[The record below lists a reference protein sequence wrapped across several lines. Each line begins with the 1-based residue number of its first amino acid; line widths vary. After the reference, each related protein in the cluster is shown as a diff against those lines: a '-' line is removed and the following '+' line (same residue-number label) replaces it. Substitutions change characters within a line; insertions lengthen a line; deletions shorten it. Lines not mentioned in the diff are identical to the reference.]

1 MNNNSTIEPIAGKK
15 SSALLRKLNRI
26 DPLAEAK
33 NRGLK
38 VKQQLLEAEGGCA
51 KSKKIFETLGISPQ
65 VIDQRRQQGKLMGF
79 SNEKGKYIYPLWQ
92 FTDKG
97 ETING
102 LEEVLEK
109 LQDFDPWMQIAF
121 FLNPNVRLN
130 DKTPIE
136 MLRVGEIEPVI
147 NSAIAFAND
156 EPD

>member
-1 MNNNSTIEPIAGKK
+1 MNNNSILKSVARTNPLPVPKK
-15 SSALLRKLNRI
+15 SYLKP
-26 DPLAEAK
+26 PLAEAK

-38 VKQQLLEAEGGCA
+38 IKKQLLEAEGGCA
-51 KSKKIFETLGISPQ
+51 KSKKISETLGMSPQ

-92 FTDKG
+92 FTNKG

-130 DKTPIE
+130 DKTPLE
-136 MLRVGEIEPVI
+136 MLRMGEIEPVI